1 MMFDQDI
8 LCDLSGFAPLQ
19 MELEA
24 SYYAFSSLTELIALA
39 LHYKQKEEQKDCTYF
54 FRGEGA
60 CFQFP
65 TASLFVPGTLTECE
79 NEYYQ
84 AALSSAPDYFYSLN
98 STFDRLSQMRHYA
111 FPTRILDITE
121 NILTAWFMA
130 LDSWYLGNRDKLCEY
145 PQIQRENEPFP
156 CPRIV
161 VFRVPKTRIKDA
173 ESDLVTNLSC
183 LAKVKDEFTI
193 GHLWH
198 EILQERYDFH
208 ENVFWENFKQLFENW
223 CVRPRM
229 TNPRVRNQQGA
240 YVLFGLSEEALS
252 GSPINGQYDRSLKL
266 KKSSGKH
273 AKMNIT
279 QEVLPDQSCDIQVMG
294 YLMPSQGV
302 LQTHRS
308 MKDFVQD
315 SFRDL
320 GYVGVAPHTVYV
332 DDFEKHAAY
341 WKQVI
346 EDRHKKH

>member
-1 MMFDQDI
+1 MFSSNI
-8 LCDLSGFAPLQ
+8 LSNISGFAPLQ

-39 LHYKQKEEQKDCTYF
+39 LHYKQKEEQEDCTYF

-130 LDSWYLGNRDKLCEY
+130 LDSWRLGHRDKLCKY
-145 PQIQRENEPFP
+145 PEIQGKNEPFP
-156 CPRIV
+156 CPRII
-161 VFRVPKTRIKDA
+161 VFRIPRSRIKDA

-183 LAKVKDEFTI
+183 LAKVKDVFTI

-198 EILQERYDFH
+198 EIQQERHDFH
-208 ENVFWENFKQLFENW
+208 ENVFWDNFTQLFENW

-240 YVLFGLSEEALS
+240 YILFGLSEKAL
-252 GSPINGQYDRSLKL
+252 GGVPLAAQHDRTLRL
-266 KKSSGKH
+266 KKSEGKH
-273 AKMNIT
+273 APLNFT
-279 QEVLPDQSCDIQVMG
+279 QDNLYNDHKTIQILG
-294 YLMPSQGV
+294 YLMPSQAV
-302 LQTHRS
+302 LQNQTIG
-308 MKDFVQD
+308 DFVWN

-320 GYVGVAPHTVYV
+320 GHVGVAQHTVYV
-332 DDFEKHAAY
+332 DDFVKHAEY

-346 EDRHKKH
+346 KRRYRKP